1 MAKTFGSFSAFSKPP
16 KKQKFAVEPIKSE
29 FGGSEPDSIYTINRE
44 SSWSRWRRGFEIATA
59 SLPHNTIDYP
69 FTYKIP
75 LPAGASPASGNQPA
89 IPGVFRGFPTKN
101 KELSCHW
108 AGVRVAGS
116 LRFDNVLDASNVRA
130 SIASVTEDKE
140 FWYVQ
145 LAGTWSSTNTL
156 PAPLF
161 IPIAGTDGIKPTN
174 GEVIEDRIIAP
185 EGVPINRDSIDPT
198 TQKRYGFVQAVVADV
213 NQNTG
218 VIKLRKRGSVEATPD
233 RVLVTPAT
241 RPPNVGRYFMTGT
254 RYYCSCQDYTRRDY
268 AYISSLGQTKGKK
281 FPLTRVASLKPGR
294 YEVLKI
300 GEKVSNQAMT
310 SAVVNRK
317 MEIISPSADF
327 NVPPSV
333 APTTQTVPGSTR
345 DNPGVYSDFGSVYIR
360 SGSDPSLPGAKSDG
374 IPSYEDYTAKDNV
387 ITSLTDFWEPVLD
400 EFRYCKH
407 IYSMKFEEGLFPA
420 EPSDFPVGVGSMV
433 DWEQKLVAK
442 TEKDQKEAVEKLLA
456 TGLSYMDI
464 PPFNCQSPMMVTMM
478 QKLFNIPSNFVLL
491 QNFTMY
497 DKTGKAYTPSQG
509 GTPAL

>member
-1 MAKTFGSFSAFSKPP
+1 
-16 KKQKFAVEPIKSE
+16 
-29 FGGSEPDSIYTINRE
+29 
-44 SSWSRWRRGFEIATA
+44 
-59 SLPHNTIDYP
+59 
-69 FTYKIP
+69 
-75 LPAGASPASGNQPA
+75 
-89 IPGVFRGFPTKN
+89 
-101 KELSCHW
+101 
-108 AGVRVAGS
+108 
-116 LRFDNVLDASNVRA
+116 
-130 SIASVTEDKE
+130 
-140 FWYVQ
+140 
-145 LAGTWSSTNTL
+145 
-156 PAPLF
+156 
-161 IPIAGTDGIKPTN
+161 
-174 GEVIEDRIIAP
+174 
-185 EGVPINRDSIDPT
+185 
-198 TQKRYGFVQAVVADV
+198 
-213 NQNTG
+213 
-218 VIKLRKRGSVEATPD
+218 
-233 RVLVTPAT
+233 
-241 RPPNVGRYFMTGT
+241 
-254 RYYCSCQDYTRRDY
+254 
-268 AYISSLGQTKGKK
+268 
-281 FPLTRVASLKPGR
+281 
-294 YEVLKI
+294 
-300 GEKVSNQAMT
+300 
-310 SAVVNRK
+310 

-333 APTTQTVPGSTR
+333 APTTHTLRGSTR

-509 GTPAL
+509 GAPAL